1 MKDEKVKFGLT
12 REKREDKNLKNFK
25 ITIGEGVACRESS
38 IEEERERGSGRGRG
52 AGGELEMEKDRK
64 RDKVQEREWEREML
78 KRMGELERVGMRET
92 ERERD

>member
-1 MKDEKVKFGLT
+1 
-12 REKREDKNLKNFK
+12 
-25 ITIGEGVACRESS
+25 
-38 IEEERERGSGRGRG
+38 
-52 AGGELEMEKDRK
+52 MEKDRK